1 MPSNPSAH
9 NDSLTPAVI
18 PLAKHGLQPRQFS
31 PNALKIVE
39 RLQSLGFEAC
49 IVGGSVRDLLL
60 GKQPKDFDV
69 ATNAT
74 PEEIRNAFKNA
85 RLIGRRFRLAHVR
98 FGREIIEVATYRG
111 ESVEG
116 EEDAASGLAVREM
129 TQGRLVRDNIYGT
142 EAEDAKRRDFTIN
155 ALMYDPANETIRDY
169 VGGYEDLK
177 NHRLELIGDPV
188 TRYTEDPVRL
198 LRAIRF
204 MAKLGLSLAEETA
217 APIRQMADRLQ
228 DIPPAR
234 LFDEILKLFL
244 GGHAWETYGALVEFD
259 LWDQLFPSL
268 FSDPKSPPPL
278 VEQGLKNTDTRVRED
293 QPVTPGF
300 LFAVFLWARV
310 QVRAEVLTG
319 KGYPPVNALGQAA
332 DEVLSAQA
340 RTVAIHRRY
349 SSMAREIWCMQPRFM
364 KKNQRRA
371 ERMLGERRFRAAYDF
386 LLLRVCEEPDLA
398 PVADW
403 WTQLQKDV
411 PAHVAPKVE
420 PTERRRRPRR
430 RRRSNQAPNQPR
442 R

>member
-1 MPSNPSAH
+1 MPLNPSLQ
-9 NDSLTPAVI
+9 NQPVEPVVI
-18 PLAKHGLQPRQFS
+18 PLAQHGLQPRQFS

-116 EEDAASGLAVREM
+116 EAETDSGLAVREM
-129 TQGRLVRDNIYGT
+129 AQGRLVRDNIYGT

-204 MAKLGLSLAEETA
+204 MAKLDLSLAEETA
-217 APIRQMADRLQ
+217 APIRRMADRLQ

-244 GGHAWETYGALVEFD
+244 GGHAWETYRALVEFD

-268 FSDPKSPPPL
+268 FSDPNTPPPL
-278 VEQGLKNTDTRVRED
+278 VEQGLKNTDSRVGEG

-310 QVRAEVLTG
+310 QVRSEILTG

-364 KKNQRRA
+364 KKNRRRA

-403 WTQLQKDV
+403 WTQIQEEV
-411 PAHVAPKVE
+411 PAHPAPRSQ
-420 PTERRRRPRR
+420 PTEKRRRPRR